1 MNIVEIFNKK
11 LDKKALMQEREQVL
25 QGWPTGKNV
34 DLKEAM
40 VYQGNIPESKRFSSA
55 LARADEN
62 HKTLLQPRAGVALL
76 SEQITLLQHLQNS
89 CDLLPT
95 TIDAYT
101 RLNRYEEAQVGID
114 KSREAGISLLN
125 GFPAVNKG
133 VKACRELVE
142 SVNKPIEVRHGTPD
156 ARLLTEITMA
166 AGFTSNEGGGISYN
180 IPYSKRVPLEKS
192 IRDWQYCDRIVGL
205 YAEEGIIIN
214 REPFGP
220 LTGTLVPP
228 FISHCVA
235 ITEGLLALEQGVKCV
250 TLGYG
255 QAGNLNQDIAAIH
268 SLRELGHQYFQAAG
282 FDDYKLSTVFHQW
295 MGGFPTNEAQAYS
308 VIALGATAAGL
319 AGATKVIVKTP
330 HEAAGVPTKEA
341 NKQGLEATRQI
352 INMVSDQKM
361 VVGSALS
368 QEIELIKAEV
378 HAVMTKVFELGQ
390 GDIARGAVL
399 AFKSGVIDIPF
410 APADANS
417 GILMPVRDN
426 NGAVRIL
433 EAGATPI
440 PDDVLA
446 LHKEKLDER
455 AKVEGRDV
463 SFQMV
468 IDDVNAISHGKLV
481 GRPKEANLRAL

>member
-1 MNIVEIFNKK
+1 MEIKNKI
-11 LDKKALMQEREQVL
+11 LDKKPLLQEREQVL
-25 QGWPTGKNV
+25 QSWPTGSEV
-34 DLKEAM
+34 DFDEAIR
-40 VYQGNIPESKRFSSA
+40 YQRDIPESKRFSSA
-55 LARADEN
+55 LARADEQ

-76 SEQITLLQHLQNS
+76 SEQITLLQHLQDS

-101 RLNRYEEAQVGID
+101 RLNRYDEA
-114 KSREAGISLLN
+114 EAGIKHSQQAGTSLLN
-125 GFPAVNKG
+125 GFPAVNHG
-133 VKACRELVE
+133 VHACRELVE

-228 FISHCVA
+228 FVSHCVGL
-235 ITEGLLALEQGVKCV
+235 IEGLLALEQGVKCI

-255 QAGNLNQDIAAIH
+255 QAGNLIQDIAAIH
-268 SLRELGHQYFQAAG
+268 SLRDLAQEYFQQAG
-282 FDDYKLSTVFHQW
+282 FTGYRLSTVFHQW
-295 MGGFPTNEAQAYS
+295 MGGFPDNESQAHS
-308 VIALGATAAGL
+308 VIGLGATAAAL

-330 HEAAGVPTKEA
+330 HEAGGVPTKEA
-341 NKQGLEATRQI
+341 NKQGLDATAQI

-361 VVGSALS
+361 VDNQALS
-368 QEIELIKAEV
+368 QEIDLIKAEV
-378 HAVMTKVFELGQ
+378 RAIMSKVFELGQ
-390 GDIARGAVL
+390 GDIAVGAVQ
-399 AFKSGVIDIPF
+399 AFKMGVLDIPF
-410 APADANS
+410 APADCNA

-433 EAGATPI
+433 EAGATPL
-440 PDDVLA
+440 PKDVMDF
-446 LHKEKLDER
+446 HQQCIGER
-455 AKVEGRDV
+455 AQTEGREI

-468 IDDVNAISHGKLV
+468 IDDINAISEGKLV
-481 GRPKEANLRAL
+481 GRPKAAALRAL